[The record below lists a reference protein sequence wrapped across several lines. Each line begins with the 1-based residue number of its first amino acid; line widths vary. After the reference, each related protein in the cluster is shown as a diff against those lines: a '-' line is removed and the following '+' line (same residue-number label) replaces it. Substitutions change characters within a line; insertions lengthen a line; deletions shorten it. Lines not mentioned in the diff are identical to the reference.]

1 MLIQDI
7 SFSNIDI
14 LNPVLENDC
23 YVFNI
28 KYNNENLDIQL
39 NNEIIMNA
47 ENNNIFSLNNK
58 LDLSYLHK
66 IYNYLVKII
75 FDSQDKWF
83 ENSFT
88 MNEINNMFNDYLKP
102 NYENNCIDILC
113 KIPDELNI
121 DTNVKFIP
129 VFRYN
134 SIIFNGDSFSI
145 DLTLHSFEYIV
156 NNDKDNVITQEIN
169 SDDNNK
175 NNDDENKNND
185 DEEVFDNTPE
195 ENEVNDNVNE
205 KESVNT
211 ENILN
216 DNDDNSRLIQPSNI
230 EEVNMSQLNDV
241 EKINMKINEDDFDL
255 LHKFIQGSIYNNMAS
270 SLRDILVKKGIK
282 NIDDIDLNDI
292 IYDIDEFTDNEDD
305 EDSDSDETFEHSYS
319 NLVN

>member
-7 SFSNIDI
+7 SFSNIEI
-14 LNPVLENDC
+14 LSPVLENDC
-23 YVFNI
+23 YIFKIN
-28 KYNNENLDIQL
+28 YNSENLDIQL

-58 LDLSYLHK
+58 LDLNYLHK
-66 IYNYLVKII
+66 IYNYLVKKI
-75 FDSQDKWF
+75 FDSREKWF
-83 ENSFT
+83 ENNFT

-113 KIPDELNI
+113 KIPDKLNI
-121 DTNVKFIP
+121 DTNAKFIP

-145 DLTLHSFEYIV
+145 DLTLESFEYIV
-156 NNDKDNVITQEIN
+156 DNNNDNMSQEVN
-169 SDDNNK
+169 TDEV
-175 NNDDENKNND
+175 NNDS
-185 DEEVFDNTPE
+185 EEVFDNNNQE
-195 ENEVNDNVNE
+195 HEVNNVQDNNIEEDVP
-205 KESVNT
+205 VNT
-211 ENILN
+211 ENILSDN
-216 DNDDNSRLIQPSNI
+216 DNLNETINNI
-230 EEVNMSQLNDV
+230 EEFNISQLNDV

-270 SLRDILVKKGIK
+270 SLRDVFVKKGIK

-305 EDSDSDETFEHSYS
+305 EDSDSDETFENSYS